1 MVPILGLDYFFITA
15 EGVVSWLEL
24 LKMLGLNDGDD
35 TREEVQQMIQ
45 DRKIIKCLI
54 ACDYESKAVFAT
66 VIAQKG
72 HDDNG
77 YAANFILEV
86 VKWLGYTTIM
96 VKSDNEPA
104 MLRLVKVA
112 VEKLRTRLATVR
124 EEHSKEYDS
133 QSHGATETRIR
144 SVRMYFRTL
153 RHFFEAQLGRKV
165 PIDHPVMA
173 WLLSWT
179 ATLQNIVARGPD
191 GKTPWSRIKGRPFNG
206 RLGAFGEICRFK
218 LPGRGP
224 LVKDKGN
231 MVDQSEEGVFLG
243 VNWNMN
249 EYIYSTPSGI
259 RGSRSLTRVPY
270 EHRWSLDALAAITAT
285 PWQLEAPHDPDVI
298 FPEEVPK
305 EAPPKRDVIPVRRLK
320 ITAEDLKRY
329 GLTHGCPQCD
339 HIREYGQHRPGCGH
353 SNPCRD
359 RILTE
364 MAKTPEGLERLRRVE
379 ERANSVL
386 AKYVEQHAADEQ
398 RLDMPDA
405 VIPGVKTVGHMGLN
419 KLHVLTMN

>member
-54 ACDYESKAVFAT
+54 ACDYESKAVFAI

-77 YAANFILEV
+77 YAANFILDV

-104 MLRLVKVA
+104 MLRLVQVA

-153 RHFFEAQLGRKV
+153 RHFFEAQLGRQV

-173 WLLSWT
+173 WLLS
-179 ATLQNIVARGPD
+179 
-191 GKTPWSRIKGRPFNG
+191 
-206 RLGAFGEICRFK
+206 
-218 LPGRGP
+218 
-224 LVKDKGN
+224 
-231 MVDQSEEGVFLG
+231 
-243 VNWNMN
+243 
-249 EYIYSTPSGI
+249 
-259 RGSRSLTRVPY
+259 
-270 EHRWSLDALAAITAT
+270 
-285 PWQLEAPHDPDVI
+285 
-298 FPEEVPK
+298 
-305 EAPPKRDVIPVRRLK
+305 
-320 ITAEDLKRY
+320 
-329 GLTHGCPQCD
+329 
-339 HIREYGQHRPGCGH
+339 
-353 SNPCRD
+353 
-359 RILTE
+359 
-364 MAKTPEGLERLRRVE
+364 
-379 ERANSVL
+379 
-386 AKYVEQHAADEQ
+386 
-398 RLDMPDA
+398 
-405 VIPGVKTVGHMGLN
+405 
-419 KLHVLTMN
+419 